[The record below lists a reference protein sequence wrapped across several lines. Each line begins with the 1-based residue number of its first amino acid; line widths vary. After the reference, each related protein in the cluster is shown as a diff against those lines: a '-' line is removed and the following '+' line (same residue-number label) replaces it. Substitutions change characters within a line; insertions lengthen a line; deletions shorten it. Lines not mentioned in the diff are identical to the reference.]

1 MADARLALARA
12 LAPDPNYT
20 YGNILPLAKNNTTGA
35 LSPAMPGVVRSG
47 LQGLADLVNMR
58 TAPSAQPGV
67 NTLTPDALGALSM
80 LPAGGMA
87 AAERGAVGMFGGR
100 LAATADRNALA
111 KAESMAAAGTPRDK
125 IWADTGWFQGPDKKW
140 RFEIDDSK
148 ARLAGNWPTQSFDTS
163 PNKVAANKY
172 ANVGQSIDHTKAFD
186 AYADLRDVG
195 YSGRAEYGPDTRLWR
210 RDNGTIVVG
219 SAGGVHTPSR
229 NSISANGVG
238 PTRDVAKGGVVSST
252 LHELQHAI
260 QSREGFA
267 GGGSPENFARGPMF
281 DENVRNMTGD
291 FSTIVGGG
299 PTAVSP
305 KEIAEAV
312 ASATAKPHPGDKE
325 WMDDLA
331 ASARRYGFTL
341 AEAMERMAAEDL
353 KRTPAAQYRRL
364 AGEVEARNV
373 QTRMN
378 FTPAERLAK
387 TPWTTADV
395 PDDQQIVRM
404 GLAQAMSAAKALPM
418 DEASRMARA
427 AEQGYSG
434 ADWFRGVSGDHGIRP
449 NSMWT
454 NDPREAGAYARGS
467 ALTNTGEAANIIPAK
482 IRGAKGRNIDD
493 EVMDALE
500 AGDNPDV
507 VAAQIMKDESLDY
520 VEFYH
525 PSTMGDDHLVRVV
538 ADPKNIRSRFA
549 AFDPAKKDSTDLLA
563 SRSPGY
569 PLAWQQPQD
578 QRRVELARALSKV
591 QK

>member
-1 MADARLALARA
+1 MPATNPTAAALARLLSTDA
-12 LAPDPNYT
+12 GYT
-20 YGNILPLAKNNTTGA
+20 YGNVLPLAKNNTTGA
-35 LSPAMPGVVRSG
+35 LSPAMPGMVRSG
-47 LQGLADLVNMR
+47 LQGLADAVTKGIPDLVNMR

-67 NTLTPDALGALSM
+67 NTLTPDSLGALM
-80 LPAGGMA
+80 GMPAAGVAPAG
-87 AAERGAVGMFGGR
+87 
-100 LAATADRNALA
+100 
-111 KAESMAAAGTPRDK
+111 
-125 IWADTGWFQGPDKKW
+125 
-140 RFEIDDSK
+140 
-148 ARLAGNWPTQSFDTS
+148 
-163 PNKVAANKY
+163 
-172 ANVGQSIDHTKAFD
+172 
-186 AYADLRDVG
+186 
-195 YSGRAEYGPDTRLWR
+195 
-210 RDNGTIVVG
+210 
-219 SAGGVHTPSR
+219 
-229 NSISANGVG
+229 
-238 PTRDVAKGGVVSST
+238 
-252 LHELQHAI
+252 
-260 QSREGFA
+260 
-267 GGGSPENFARGPMF
+267 
-281 DENVRNMTGD
+281 
-291 FSTIVGGG
+291 
-299 PTAVSP
+299 
-305 KEIAEAV
+305 AV
-312 ASATAKPHPGDKE
+312 ASGAV
-325 WMDDLA
+325 
-331 ASARRYGFTL
+331 RR
-341 AEAMERMAAEDL
+341 A
-353 KRTPAAQYRRL
+353 
-364 AGEVEARNV
+364 
-373 QTRMN
+373 
-378 FTPAERLAK
+378 
-387 TPWTTADV
+387 
-395 PDDQQIVRM
+395 
-404 GLAQAMSAAKALPM
+404 ALPM

-569 PLAWQQPQD
+569 PLAWQQQPQD